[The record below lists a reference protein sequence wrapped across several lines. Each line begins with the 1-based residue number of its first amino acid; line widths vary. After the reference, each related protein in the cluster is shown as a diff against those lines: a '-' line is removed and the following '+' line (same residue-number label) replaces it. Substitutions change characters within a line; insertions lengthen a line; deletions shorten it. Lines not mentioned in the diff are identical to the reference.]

1 MLEITN
7 VKLSKNTVNAGEK
20 YVISVDINEIIDY
33 PYDFP
38 YDFPV
43 SCTRKA
49 EPEKYVNAWKSEQ
62 DRKVLFLYRK
72 FELKKEV
79 RYMKM
84 EQANYIKAIFTAVF
98 AFISALLGVLAVP
111 VILLVTCNL
120 IDYATGLMASK
131 YRSQDI
137 NSYKSIRGIFKKVS
151 MWLLVVV
158 GAIIDELL
166 LYAATTIGKP
176 MPVTFLIACV
186 VAMWLICNEIIS
198 ILENIQDMGVNIPAF
213 LQPLVK
219 HIRSQVEEQ
228 INIDKKEDKNSEDE

>member
-1 MLEITN
+1 MMYREKESPMDRIDALEEHVDNLTKANKSREAENAELIA
-7 VKLSKNTVNAGEK
+7 TVDS
-20 YVISVDINEIIDY
+20 ILTD
-33 PYDFP
+33 
-38 YDFPV
+38 
-43 SCTRKA
+43 
-49 EPEKYVNAWKSEQ
+49 
-62 DRKVLFLYRK
+62 VL
-72 FELKKEV
+72 
-79 RYMKM
+79 
-84 EQANYIKAIFTAVF
+84 
-98 AFISALLGVLAVP
+98 
-111 VILLVTCNL
+111 
-120 IDYATGLMASK
+120 
-131 YRSQDI
+131 
-137 NSYKSIRGIFKKVS
+137 
-151 MWLLVVV
+151 

>member
-1 MLEITN
+1 MVGVFT
-7 VKLSKNTVNAGEK
+7 SKIE
-20 YVISVDINEIIDY
+20 VIII
-33 PYDFP
+33 
-38 YDFPV
+38 
-43 SCTRKA
+43 
-49 EPEKYVNAWKSEQ
+49 WKSER
-62 DRKVLFLYRK
+62 DRSRSYFYILKYN
-72 FELKKEV
+72 KKEV

-219 HIRSQVEEQ
+219 HIRSQVEER
-228 INIDKKEDKNSEDE
+228 INIDEKDEKDSEDK

>member
-1 MLEITN
+1 MRERF
-7 VKLSKNTVNAGEK
+7 VNE
-20 YVISVDINEIIDY
+20 
-33 PYDFP
+33 FM
-38 YDFPV
+38 
-43 SCTRKA
+43 T
-49 EPEKYVNAWKSEQ
+49 EQ

-98 AFISALLGVLAVP
+98 AFLSALLGVLAVP

-166 LYAATTIGKP
+166 LYAAATIGKP
-176 MPVTFLIACV
+176 VPVTFLIACI

-219 HIRSQVEEQ
+219 HIRSQVEER